1 MPERTPPTRRSA
13 AASAAVRDWSGYFDA
28 VADAGPR
35 ETLVM
40 AADRFDAERAVDPAD
55 PPLAVDLGCGT
66 GRDTLE
72 LLERGWRVLALDGE
86 QEAIDRM
93 LARPEFD
100 AFGQSPRLEARVAS
114 FDNLQLP
121 PCMLVNASYA
131 LPFCP
136 PNCFDAVWQSIVSAM
151 RPGGRFA
158 GQFLGKQDGWAKLP
172 DRSHHTREEVSAL
185 LAGFEIEHLQE
196 DLYGP
201 DADALYKKRWHV
213 FHIVARMP
221 AEGI

>member
-1 MPERTPPTRRSA
+1 MPDSPEAPSRRSA

-35 ETLVM
+35 ETLVR
-40 AADRFDAERAVDPAD
+40 AADTFDTERAVGPND
-55 PPLAVDLGCGT
+55 PPLAIDLGCGT

-72 LLERGWRVLALDGE
+72 LLKRGWRVLALDGE
-86 QEAIDRM
+86 QEAVDRM

-100 AFGQSPRLEARVAS
+100 ALRRSPRLEARIAS
-114 FDNLQLP
+114 FESLRLP
-121 PCMLVNASYA
+121 PCTLVNASYA

-136 PNCFDAVWQSIVSAM
+136 PHCFDAVWHAIVSAI

-158 GQFLGKQDGWAKLP
+158 GQCLGDLDDWAKLP
-172 DRSHHTREEVSAL
+172 DRSHHTPVQVKAL
-185 LAGFEIEHLQE
+185 LDAFEIEHLQE
-196 DLYGP
+196 DVYGP
-201 DADALYKKRWHV
+201 DPDALYKKRWHV

-221 AEGI
+221 VGS